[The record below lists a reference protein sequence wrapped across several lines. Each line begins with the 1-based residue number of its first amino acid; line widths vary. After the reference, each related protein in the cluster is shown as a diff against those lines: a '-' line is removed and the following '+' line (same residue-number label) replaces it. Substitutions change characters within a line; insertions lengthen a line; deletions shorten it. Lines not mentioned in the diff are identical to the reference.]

1 MLLEGELTLVES
13 LDYETTPSYE
23 LVIEVS
29 DGGIYGDN
37 VLTSTATISIT
48 VIDTSEYVLTF
59 DNGGVY
65 NVSVMEET
73 TQDNIVT
80 VNDNKYTVNCRVDMA
95 SGDRVK
101 LIYLSVFKTNNCPED
116 TENIRQTFNWPT
128 CIHEKDACSRWIN

>member
-1 MLLEGELTLVES
+1 MFLVGELTLVES
-13 LDYETTPSYE
+13 LDYETAPSYE

-29 DGGIYGDN
+29 DGGIDGDD

-48 VIDTSEYVLTF
+48 VIDTDKYVLQF

-80 VNDNKYTVNCRVDMA
+80 VNTNAYLVGRRKCKYLTV
-95 SGDRVK
+95 
-101 LIYLSVFKTNNCPED
+101 F
-116 TENIRQTFNWPT
+116 
-128 CIHEKDACSRWIN
+128 

>member
-1 MLLEGELTLVES
+1 MVLLEGELTLVES

-29 DGGIYGDN
+29 DGGIDGDN
-37 VLTSTATISIT
+37 ILTSTATISIT
-48 VIDTSEYVLTF
+48 VIDTSEYVLRF

-80 VNDNKYTVNCRVDMA
+80 VNTNVVYKHYCR
-95 SGDRVK
+95 
-101 LIYLSVFKTNNCPED
+101 L
-116 TENIRQTFNWPT
+116 
-128 CIHEKDACSRWIN
+128 